1 MQSGRGSTANHATE
15 QSGEWGALLNGH
27 PALLRLRTWIAVNDP
42 IRLTMRQ
49 AADLACVELHYF
61 SAIFRKHTGRSFI
74 EWRRSIRIA
83 RAAHLMSGGTL
94 TVQQVVHAVGYKD
107 RRSLE
112 RALKQLRNMTPGAL
126 RSREPA
132 PSASPADATPAV
144 AARRAVEDTRGR

>member
-1 MQSGRGSTANHATE
+1 MQYGCGSSANHAPE
-15 QSGEWGALLNGH
+15 QIEEWDALFNGH
-27 PALLRLRTWIAVNDP
+27 PALLRLRNWIAVNDP
-42 IRLTMRQ
+42 IRLTMRE

-83 RAAHLMSGGTL
+83 RAARLMSGGLL

-112 RALKQLRNMTPGAL
+112 RALKQLRNMTLGTL
-126 RSREPA
+126 RSQEPRQSTRTVDAA
-132 PSASPADATPAV
+132 PDPKGEQP
-144 AARRAVEDTRGR
+144 

>member
-1 MQSGRGSTANHATE
+1 MQSGRGSRENHATE
-15 QSGEWGALLNGH
+15 QTGEWDALLNGH
-27 PALLRLRTWIAVNDP
+27 PALLRLRTWIVINDP
-42 IRLTMRQ
+42 IRLTMRE

-83 RAAHLMSGGTL
+83 RAAQLMAGGTL
-94 TVQQVVHAVGYKD
+94 TIQQVVHAVGYKD

-126 RSREPA
+126 RSRESEVSARPA
-132 PSASPADATPAV
+132 HATRNPKG
-144 AARRAVEDTRGR
+144 E